1 MKKEVSYV
9 VKGEEWEKAK
19 DKAFNKL
26 NAKYRIDGFRK
37 GKAPRSVF
45 EKKRPGEIVMEAAN
59 NVIDDK
65 YREIVLDRE
74 NMPVVRPS
82 VEIKKLTDDMVE
94 VVFTVIT
101 EPEVKLGEY
110 KKLNVKKKDIKV
122 SKKEVEDRI
131 NNLVREYAEL
141 MVKDDGKV
149 ESGDIAIID
158 FEGFKDGVA
167 FDGGKGE
174 NYSLEI
180 GSNTFIPGFEDGVI
194 GMAKGETKDIKLTFP
209 EDYGAKD
216 LAGAKVVFKVTVNE
230 IKSRVLPELD
240 KDFFEDLGMDDVKT
254 KEDLEKKVKEEIKTS
269 KENEAENE
277 YVTELLAAAVKN
289 MECDIDDEIVASEA
303 ENMYSDMMERM
314 KMQGLTEEI
323 YLQYANTT
331 REDIISHMKEEAL
344 RRLQNSYLLN
354 AIIKEEKIE
363 VSDKELD
370 KEIKDMAKKYGTTKE
385 ELLSSIGGKD
395 AVRFDL
401 MARRAIDIMK
411 GE

>member
-180 GSNTFIPGFEDGVI
+180 GSNTFIPGFEDAVI

>member
-26 NAKYRIDGFRK
+26 NAKYRIDGFRQ

-59 NVIDDK
+59 SVIDDK
-65 YREIVLDRE
+65 YREIVLDKE

-110 KKLNVKKKDIKV
+110 KKLNVKKKAVKV

-141 MVKDDGKV
+141 MVKDEGKV

-194 GMAKGETKDIKLTFP
+194 GMTKGESKDIELTFP

-240 KDFFEDLGMDDVKT
+240 KDFFEDLGMEDVKT
-254 KEDLEKKVKEEIKTS
+254 KEELEAKIKEEIKAS
-269 KENEAENE
+269 KENEVENE
-277 YVTELLAAAVKN
+277 YVSDLLAAAVKN
-289 MECDIDDEIVASEA
+289 MKCDIDDEIVVSEA
-303 ENMYSDMMERM
+303 ENMYTDMLERM
-314 KMQGLTEEI
+314 KMQGLTEEL

-354 AIIKEEKIE
+354 AIIKKEKIE
-363 VSDKELD
+363 ITDKELD
-370 KEIKDMAKKYGTTKE
+370 KEIKDMAKKYGATKE
-385 ELLSSIGGKD
+385 ELLSSIGGED
-395 AVRFDL
+395 AIRFDL

>member
-254 KEDLEKKVKEEIKTS
+254 KEDLEKKIKEEIKTS

-289 MECDIDDEIVASEA
+289 MECDIDDEIVTSEA

-331 REDIISHMKEEAL
+331 REDIISHMKDEAL

-370 KEIKDMAKKYGTTKE
+370 KEIKDMAKKYGATKE